1 MKLKCSVDNHT
12 LSRYMHVHRY
22 MQKQNTNE
30 KKKTTKIICE
40 VYAKKS
46 QQKNWGYGKNL
57 NLNN

>member
-30 KKKTTKIICE
+30 KKKTTKMICE
-40 VYAKKS
+40 VYAKK
-46 QQKNWGYGKNL
+46 KPTKKTGAMGKI
-57 NLNN
+57 